1 MKIIQAKFPS
11 PYNINIGTKYINSDY
26 LLNYLKSLTS
36 SVIVITDTNVNMLYG
51 NQFVSSLTGINVNKY
66 VMPAGDQAKNRE
78 VMANIQDFM
87 QENKISKDSIIL
99 ALILQDLL
107 GQPIYAA

>member
-1 MKIIQAKFPS
+1 MGI
-11 PYNINIGTKYINSDY
+11 
-26 LLNYLKSLTS
+26 S
-36 SVIVITDTNVNMLYG
+36 S
-51 NQFVSSLTGINVNKY
+51 SAASGINVNKY

-99 ALILQDLL
+99 ALGGGVVTDIAGFKGAISQ
-107 GQPIYAA
+107 A